1 MSLRIALLLL
11 VLVVP
16 APSRAAVDASDLPGD
31 AVWYFHADLEQMRSA
46 RSGGQLYAWLNGEV
60 FGDIREDTGIDLN
73 SEVDSVTAFSD
84 ANLGTVIVV
93 EGPVT
98 QASRDKILALA
109 AADAKLDTES
119 YDGKTYYHVAGS
131 EGRSGPANGPANG
144 SLDDLARS
152 AYLSF
157 AVKDKVIVTSDR
169 RQLES
174 LLDSGGR
181 IAGSA
186 SHEGSLFVLTADKEF
201 VQAGMQTAAFADDE
215 DDWDSNILRNTERA
229 ALLVSDRGDLIA
241 VEAQLVARDPSISQS
256 LGGIINGLISLQAFN
271 SDLDPEL
278 RSFIE
283 NTTVDIKDN
292 VLAINAVF
300 DPEVVVRIIGDD
312 GEEHSA
318 E

>member
-1 MSLRIALLLL
+1 MSLRTALLLFVL
-11 VLVVP
+11 VLP
-16 APSRAAVDASDLPGD
+16 APSRAAVDAADLPGD
-31 AVWYFHADLEQMRSA
+31 AVWYFHADLAQMRSA

-73 SEVDSVTAFSD
+73 NEVDSVTAFSD
-84 ANLGTVIVV
+84 ADLGTVIVV

-98 QASRDKILALA
+98 QESRDKILALA
-109 AADAKLDTES
+109 ATDAKLDTQS

-131 EGRSGPANGPANG
+131 DGRPDDAND

-152 AYLSF
+152 AYFSF

-181 IAGSA
+181 IAGSG
-186 SHEGSLFVLTADKEF
+186 SHDGSLFVLTADKEF
-201 VQAGMQTAAFADDE
+201 VQAGMKTAAFADDE

-300 DPEVVVRIIGDD
+300 DPEVVVRIIGEGH